1 MLRFFEKLYEY
12 TEKLRNYFN
21 TNSHEKNGLI
31 IVLFYVVSR
40 LVALAPIS
48 KSGDAVFKWRI
59 LRLWAETGTYPA
71 ISRWEAAA

>member
-21 TNSHEKNGLI
+21 SNSHKKNGLI

-48 KSGDAVFKWRI
+48 KSGDAVSVSPLLKLCFIPTR
-59 LRLWAETGTYPA
+59 
-71 ISRWEAAA
+71 